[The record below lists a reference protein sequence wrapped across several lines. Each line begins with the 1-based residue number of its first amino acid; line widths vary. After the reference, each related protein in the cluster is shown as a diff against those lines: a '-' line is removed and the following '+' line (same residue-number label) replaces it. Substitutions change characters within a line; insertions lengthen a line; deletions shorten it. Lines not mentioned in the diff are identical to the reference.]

1 MNPQTPTFRYPLKN
15 IESGDDYF
23 KIHILKYQPPGLGL
37 TGGFALRTSEQA
49 LDEAGIQG
57 QAGSITKPLAYI
69 ILPMPSN
76 IADNNSADWTS
87 GTMNPLDAKLS
98 SAAYSAI
105 LGSNPVASLVESGGK
120 FLGDL
125 TGVTAT
131 GEGQK
136 GLASIAVG
144 MAVKAAIGQGSIN
157 QLVSRATG
165 QTFNQ
170 NVELL
175 FGGVTM
181 RPAFSFVFDMVPRSK
196 KESDR
201 IKDIIRTFKVN
212 MTPRKG
218 ATSSDGNG
226 LFVTAPNVFKLEY
239 MSGSSPHP
247 FLHRFKPCALTG
259 MSVNYNGSARYM
271 TYSDATPVHMQLSL
285 NFQELSPIYREDYF
299 NDPGTE
305 TQFKFE
311 GTGY

>member
-76 IADNNSADWTS
+76 IADNNSADWSS
-87 GTMNPLDAKLS
+87 GIMDPLDAKLS

-105 LGSNPVASLVESGGK
+105 LGSNAVASLAESGGK

-131 GEGQK
+131 GQGQK

-259 MSVNYNGSARYM
+259 MSVNYNGSARYV
-271 TYSDATPVHMQLSL
+271 TYSDATPVHMQLTL

-299 NDPGTE
+299 NDPETE